1 MLLPRLLS
9 LHRSANKLKLKLKNH
24 YQIALV
30 LGISI
35 IGALFRQVKS
45 KKTKNGIK
53 REKFI
58 LLINLGYDKFEST
71 EEIDEIVGEGKFSF
85 LAVSKF

>member
-1 MLLPRLLS
+1 M
-9 LHRSANKLKLKLKNH
+9 
-24 YQIALV
+24 

-45 KKTKNGIK
+45 KKVKNGIK
-53 REKFI
+53 REQFI

-71 EEIDEIVGEGKFSF
+71 EEIDEFVEEGIFLFFTNRKF
-85 LAVSKF
+85 